1 MKRIVEAESRTGYR
15 VWLRYD
21 DGTEGEVDL
30 GDLAGRG
37 VFAVWQDRRV
47 FETVH
52 VDESGALVWEGGL
65 DLCPDALFL
74 RLTGKHPE
82 EVFPLLRPVKKN
94 A

>member
-1 MKRIVEAESRTGYR
+1 MKRIVKVESRKDYR

-30 GDLAGRG
+30 SDLAGRG
-37 VFAVWQDRRV
+37 VFEVWQDRHV
-47 FETVH
+47 FETVRI
-52 VDESGALVWEGGL
+52 DESGALVWEGGL

-74 RLTGKHPE
+74 RLTGKQPG
-82 EVFPLLRPVKKN
+82 EVFPLLGPVSTD